1 MDTMVTDGMVD
12 TGEDTE
18 VTTDHTD
25 IMATT
30 ERDLLMNLPL
40 LNLAP
45 TPTLRP
51 TPGMD
56 TMVTDTGLTD
66 MVITVTDTMVTM
78 ARDLPMR
85 EPLNLDPTP
94 MLILQ
99 PTPGMDTMAMV
110 TTGLTVMVT
119 TGSDTGVTT
128 GVKKWTKRTTSDLS
142 LPTHL

>member
-1 MDTMVTDGMVD
+1 MGNLAPTPMPKPTPGMVTMGMVD

-40 LNLAP
+40 
-45 TPTLRP
+45 
-51 TPGMD
+51 
-56 TMVTDTGLTD
+56 
-66 MVITVTDTMVTM
+66 
-78 ARDLPMR
+78 
-85 EPLNLDPTP
+85 LNLDPTP

-128 GVKKWTKRTTSDLS
+128 GDKKWTSRTTSDLS

>member
-1 MDTMVTDGMVD
+1 
-12 TGEDTE
+12 
-18 VTTDHTD
+18 
-25 IMATT
+25 MATT
-30 ERDLLMNLPL
+30 ERDLLMKPLPL
-40 LNLAP
+40 AP
-45 TPTLRP
+45 MLMPQP

-78 ARDLPMR
+78 ARDLPMKL
-85 EPLNLDPTP
+85 PLLNLDPTP
-94 MLILQ
+94 TPR

-128 GVKKWTKRTTSDLS
+128 GDKKWTSRTTSDLS